1 MKSFFWYD
9 IPYTI
14 AVFFLILFLHA
25 LIKQKN
31 IFAFIYFV
39 ISFLILVITIL
50 QFKLQFGLIKVSLIS
65 GVLISLFFILL
76 LPFLS
81 LYICEI
87 FAKLF
92 FGFTILFISLSDFFH
107 NQIVE
112 FSSSF
117 GLTLAIV
124 LSCLIIVFSLIEFI
138 LKLINLIYKNANLNN
153 FIYQNKFVMILH
165 KTLIYLISF
174 LIFFEIVILSINKE
188 QSDILISFFTENNLY
203 YNHNFYIYQ
212 IIIFSITLGFLIFNP
227 LFENFNLKYLFISLK
242 GFSVLA
248 IAFALHNKFL
258 IFLGAYV
265 GTSGIILLS
274 KNNYNHELK

>member
-9 IPYTI
+9 IPYTFAI
-14 AVFFLILFLHA
+14 IFLIFFLHA

-50 QFKLQFGLIKVSLIS
+50 QFKLQFGLIKLSLIS

-76 LPFLS
+76 LPFLNLS
-81 LYICEI
+81 ICEI
-87 FAKLF
+87 FANLF

-112 FSSSF
+112 FSSNF

-124 LSCLIIVFSLIEFI
+124 LSCLIIVFSLIEFN
-138 LKLINLIYKNANLNN
+138 LKLIYLIFENANLSN
-153 FIYQNKFVMILH
+153 FKFQNKFVLFLYNTI
-165 KTLIYLISF
+165 IYLITF
-174 LIFFEIVILSINKE
+174 LIFFDIVILSINKD
-188 QSDILISFFTENNLY
+188 QSDLLISIFTENNFY

-212 IIIFSITLGFLIFNP
+212 LIIFSLTLGFLIFNP
-227 LFENFNLKYLFISLK
+227 IFENLNINSLFITLK

-265 GTSGIILLS
+265 GTSGIILLF